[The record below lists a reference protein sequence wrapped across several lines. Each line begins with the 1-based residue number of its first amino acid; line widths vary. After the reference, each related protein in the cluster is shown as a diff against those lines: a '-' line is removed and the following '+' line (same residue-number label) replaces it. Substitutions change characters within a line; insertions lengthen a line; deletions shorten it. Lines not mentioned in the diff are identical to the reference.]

1 MNTKPRSSLPVG
13 PCPHR
18 FGPEHSTLS
27 SSGRRRWSAGVLL
40 ALGLVSGLRA
50 QPAPAASPATGETKE
65 EAIKLSVFE
74 VTADADVG
82 YRATQTLSGS
92 RTAQLL
98 RDTPSSISVL
108 NRALMEDLI
117 VTDISELSM
126 YNISG
131 EIGTNNESPISS
143 GNGGTVSRGTNSTNL
158 RDGVVFFVSLDSHN
172 IDRVELL
179 RGPNGFLYTGGGA
192 GGISNQVT
200 KQATR
205 KPTQTAAFITGS
217 KDLYRAEF
225 DLNRPLSDKLA
236 FRMSMAYQRGGGYQN
251 HTGRKFRGFYGT
263 VNYRPFANTNINV
276 SVDFGENVAIMAP
289 NMLSD
294 QFSTTDRLGTTTAYT
309 ATTGGFTYIP
319 ARGLVYDTVTSAT
332 RRSTGTN
339 LILFDGSIVGDK
351 LNLQGPGA
359 YNKTDHYAHSISID
373 QKVGERLNVQLLA
386 TWQEGIREIGI
397 KGGSSQGSVYRDTR
411 ATLPDGRVNPY
422 AGEYYTE
429 FYHGI
434 RNYPEPMQSY
444 RLSFVYDL
452 KFSFMTQRII
462 GGLHYQSQE
471 PLDEQWA
478 EFVDPSN
485 PAFKGTLINANTLA
499 AYQNNVTVLSQNRVY
514 RRFYFRDGDGA
525 DITKRG
531 AIPGQTKLM
540 RDIVVDGSTGRLMNR
555 YYWNEGG
562 MIGATGT
569 YFKDRVHSMV
579 GWRQDSFNQDPER
592 DFYNAVTGETYQLPG
607 NGRVRYRAKPRS
619 YNFGGVLHLT
629 KFLALYGTY
638 AENVVLTT
646 TAGQPGLLP
655 GTTQAA
661 PKGFGEEY
669 GVRWLFLDGRLE
681 SNWTYYNTYRRAA
694 AAPSQQVR
702 DELALLVPGL
712 NTAGNDAQDV
722 LASGIEFDTVA
733 NLTKNWRLV
742 WNYSSNELET
752 AERYPDTKAAKAI
765 ANAAGGQTPVT
776 DAFLASVPD
785 GTPVA
790 GFTRVRS
797 NLVTSYR
804 FESGPLRGFSI
815 GGGGQYRKESY
826 QGNFDRDRDGVAE
839 MIWTPGYFVG
849 NLMLGY
855 RTRVLNRTVN
865 LGLNINN
872 VFDKQY
878 YRASSLST
886 GAVGV
891 GRDFR
896 FSARINL

>member
-13 PCPHR
+13 PSLHR

-205 KPTQTAAFITGS
+205 RKTQTLALITGS

>member
-1 MNTKPRSSLPVG
+1 MPTISCLSPAVGSRRRRSDCRSAVSRHFPLLVRSRLLVGAVIILTLVSLP
-13 PCPHR
+13 
-18 FGPEHSTLS
+18 
-27 SSGRRRWSAGVLL
+27 
-40 ALGLVSGLRA
+40 A
-50 QPAPAASPATGETKE
+50 QVAPVASESPKE
-65 EAIKLSVFE
+65 EAVKLSVFE
-74 VTADADVG
+74 VVADADVG

-92 RTAQLL
+92 RTAQFL
-98 RDTPSSISVL
+98 RDMPSSISVL

-117 VTDISELSM
+117 VTDIAELSM
-126 YNISG
+126 FNISG
-131 EIGTNNESPISS
+131 EVGTNNESPISS
-143 GNGGTVSRGTNSTNL
+143 GNGGTVSRGTSSTNL

-205 KPTQTAAFITGS
+205 KNAQTLALITGS
-217 KDLYRAEF
+217 KNLYRAEF
-225 DLNRPLSDKLA
+225 DFNRPLSDKVA
-236 FRMSMAYQRGGGYQN
+236 FRASMAYQRGGGFQN
-251 HTGRKFRGFYGT
+251 HTGRRFRGIFAT
-263 VNYRPFANTNINV
+263 VNYRPFETTNINV
-276 SVDFGENVAIMAP
+276 STDFGENVAIMAP

-294 QFSTTDRLGTTTAYT
+294 QFSTTDRLGTTTAYA
-309 ATTGGFTYIP
+309 ATTGGFTYVP
-319 ARGLVYDTVTSAT
+319 ARGLMYDTFSSAT

-359 YNKTDHYAHSISID
+359 YNKTDHYAHSIAID
-373 QKVGERLNVQLLA
+373 QKVGSRLNLQFLA
-386 TWQEGIREIGI
+386 TWQQGIREIGI
-397 KGGSSQGSVYRDTR
+397 KGGSSQASVYRDMR

-422 AGEYYTE
+422 AGDYYTE

-444 RLSFVYDL
+444 RLSAVYDL
-452 KFSFMTQRII
+452 KLKFMTQRII

-478 EFVDPSN
+478 EFVDPAS
-485 PAFKGTLINANTLA
+485 PAFKGQLINANTLA
-499 AYQNNVTVLSQNRVY
+499 AYQNNFTVLSQNRVF
-514 RRFYFRDGDGA
+514 RRFYFKDGDGEQ
-525 DITKRG
+525 ITRRG
-531 AIPGQTKLM
+531 AIPGQTVLK
-540 RDIVVDGSTGRLMNR
+540 RDIVVDGNTGRLMNR

-569 YFKDRVHSMV
+569 YFKERLHSMV

-607 NGRVRYRAKPRS
+607 RGAVRYRARPRS
-619 YNFGGVLHLT
+619 YNYGGVFHVT
-629 KFLALYGTY
+629 KFLAIYGTY

-646 TAGQPGLLP
+646 TAGQAGLLP

-669 GVRWLFLDGRLE
+669 GLRWLLLDGRLE
-681 SNWTYYNTYRRAA
+681 SNWTFYRTYRRAA
-694 AAPSQQVR
+694 AAPSAAAR
-702 DELALLVPGL
+702 DELALLVSGL
-712 NTAGNDAQDV
+712 NPAGSDSQDV
-722 LASGIEFDTVA
+722 AAEGLEFDTVA
-733 NLTKNWRLV
+733 NLTRNWRLV
-742 WNYSSNELET
+742 WNFSSNELET
-752 AERYPDTKAAKAI
+752 SERYPDTKAAKAI
-765 ANAAGGQTPVT
+765 ANAAGGLTPVT

-790 GFTRVRS
+790 GFTKVRS

-804 FESGPLRGFSI
+804 FDRGPLNGFNI

-839 MIWTPGYFVG
+839 RIWTPGYFVA

-855 RTRVLNRTVN
+855 RTRLLNRPLNV
-865 LGLNINN
+865 GLNINN
-872 VFDKQY
+872 LFDKRY

-886 GAVGV
+886 GAVGI

-896 FSARINL
+896 LSIRVNL

>member
-1 MNTKPRSSLPVG
+1 MKTIPNSSAPVG
-13 PCPHR
+13 PSHDRQTYCGERHTR
-18 FGPEHSTLS
+18 S
-27 SSGRRRWSAGVLL
+27 
-40 ALGLVSGLRA
+40 LVSALLVALIAAAGTAEGRA
-50 QPAPAASPATGETKE
+50 QAAPAASSENDPSKE
-65 EAIKLSVFE
+65 SAIQLSVFE

-98 RDTPSSISVL
+98 RDMPSSISVL
-108 NRALMEDLI
+108 NRALMDDLI
-117 VTDISELSM
+117 VTDIAELSM

-143 GNGGTVSRGTNSTNL
+143 GNGGTVSRGTSSTNL

-217 KDLYRAEF
+217 RNLYRGEF
-225 DLNRPLSDKLA
+225 DFNRPISDKFA
-236 FRMSMAYQRGGGYQN
+236 FRLSAAYQRGGGYQN
-251 HTGRKFRGFYGT
+251 HTGRRFRGIFAT
-263 VNYRPFANTNINV
+263 LNYRPFPNTNINA

-309 ATTGGFTYIP
+309 ATTGGFTYVP
-319 ARGLVYDTVTSAT
+319 ARGLLYDTFTSAT

-351 LNLQGPGA
+351 TNMQGPGA

-373 QKVGERLNVQLLA
+373 QKVGSRLNLQFLA

-397 KGGSSQGSVYRDTR
+397 KGGSSQASVYRDLR
-411 ATLPDGRVNPY
+411 ETLPDGRVNPY
-422 AGEYYTE
+422 FGEYYTE

-444 RLSFVYDL
+444 RLSAVYDL

-478 EFVDPSN
+478 EFVDPAS
-485 PAFKGTLINANTLA
+485 PAFKGTLINANTLE
-499 AYQNNVTVLSQNRVY
+499 AYRNNVTVLSQNRVY
-514 RRFYFRDGDGA
+514 RRFYFRDGDGEN
-525 DITKRG
+525 ITRRG
-531 AIPGQTKLM
+531 AIPGETVML
-540 RDIVVDGSTGRLMNR
+540 RDIVVDGTNGRLMNR

-569 YFKDRVHSMV
+569 YFKDRLHSMV
-579 GWRQDSFNQDPER
+579 GWRQDSFNQDPDR
-592 DFYNAVTGETYQLPG
+592 DFYNAVTGETYQLG
-607 NGRVRYRAKPRS
+607 DTGKVRYRAKPRS
-619 YNFGGVLHLT
+619 YNYGLVYHLT
-629 KFLALYGTY
+629 KYLAFYGTY

-669 GVRWLFLDGRLE
+669 GVRWLLLDGRLE
-681 SNWTYYNTYRRAA
+681 SNWTYYKTYRRAA
-694 AAPSQQVR
+694 AAPSAAAR
-702 DELALLVPGL
+702 EELALIVPGL
-712 NTAGNDAQDV
+712 NQSGSDSQDV
-722 LASGIEFDTVA
+722 AADGIEFDTVA
-733 NLTKNWRLV
+733 NLTRNWRLV

-752 AERYPDTKAAKAI
+752 SERYPDTKAARAI
-765 ANAAGGQTPVT
+765 ANASGNPTPVT
-776 DAFLASVPD
+776 DAFLDSVPD

-790 GFTRVRS
+790 GFTKVRS
-797 NLVTSYR
+797 NLVTTYR
-804 FESGPLRGFSI
+804 FEHGPLRGFSI

-826 QGNFDRDRDGVAE
+826 QGNFDRDLDGTAE

-855 RTRVLNRTVN
+855 RTRLMNRPIN
-865 LGLNINN
+865 IGLNINN
-872 VFDKQY
+872 IFDKRY

-886 GAVGV
+886 GAVGI

-896 FSARINL
+896 LSIRANL

>member
-1 MNTKPRSSLPVG
+1 MNSKPCTSSPAGLHP
-13 PCPHR
+13 
-18 FGPEHSTLS
+18 
-27 SSGRRRWSAGVLL
+27 GRRSPFAPPLRLL
-40 ALGLVSGLRA
+40 LPAAVALVLGLPPAGRA
-50 QPAPAASPATGETKE
+50 QTAPSAPAAGGETKD

-74 VTADADVG
+74 VVADADVG

-117 VTDISELSM
+117 VTDIAELSM
-126 YNISG
+126 FNISG

-143 GNGGTVSRGTNSTNL
+143 GGGGTASRGTISTNL

-205 KPTQTAAFITGS
+205 KPTQTLALITGS

-225 DLNRPLSDKLA
+225 DLNRPLTDKIS
-236 FRMSMAYQRGGGYQN
+236 FRTSLAYQRGGGYQN
-251 HTGRKFRGFYGT
+251 HTSRRFRGFYAT

-276 SVDFGENVAIMAP
+276 STDFGENVAIMAP

-309 ATTGGFTYIP
+309 ATTGGFTYVP
-319 ARGLVYDTVTSAT
+319 ARGLMYDTVTSAT

-359 YNKTDHYAHSISID
+359 YNKTDHYAHSIAID
-373 QKVGERLNVQLLA
+373 QKVGSRLNLQVLA

-397 KGGSSQGSVYRDTR
+397 KGGSSQASVYRDTR

-422 AGEYYTE
+422 SGEYYTE

-444 RLSFVYDL
+444 RVSAVYDL

-478 EFVDPSN
+478 EFVDPSS

-531 AIPGQTKLM
+531 AIPGQTKMM

-569 YFKDRVHSMV
+569 YFKERLHSMV

-592 DFYNAVTGETYQLPG
+592 DFYNAITGETYQLPG
-607 NGRVRYRAKPRS
+607 KGAVRYRARPRS
-619 YNFGGVLHLT
+619 YNYGGVFHVT
-629 KFLALYGTY
+629 KFLAVYGTY

-661 PKGFGEEY
+661 PKGYGEEY

-694 AAPSQQVR
+694 AAPSAQAR
-702 DELALLVPGL
+702 EELSLLVPGL
-712 NTAGNDAQDV
+712 NVSGSDSQDV

-790 GFTRVRS
+790 GFTKVRS

-804 FESGPLRGFSI
+804 FESGPLKGFNI

-849 NLMLGY
+849 NLILGY
-855 RTRVLNRTVN
+855 RTRLLDRPVS

-872 VFDKQY
+872 VFDKKY
-878 YRASSLST
+878 YRATSLST

-896 FSARINL
+896 LSVRINL

>member
-1 MNTKPRSSLPVG
+1 MPTSCRSSPAAGPRRSRRTDSGPAANPVIPALVRSFLPAVTAFALAVA
-13 PCPHR
+13 PC
-18 FGPEHSTLS
+18 FG
-27 SSGRRRWSAGVLL
+27 
-40 ALGLVSGLRA
+40 A
-50 QPAPAASPATGETKE
+50 QAAAPAGEAAKE
-65 EAIKLSVFE
+65 DAIKLSVFE
-74 VTADADVG
+74 VVGEADVG

-98 RDTPSSISVL
+98 RDMPSSISVL

-117 VTDISELSM
+117 VTDIAELSM
-126 YNISG
+126 FNISG
-131 EIGTNNESPISS
+131 EVGTNNESPISS
-143 GNGGTVSRGTNSTNL
+143 GNGGTVSRGTGSTNL

-205 KPTQTAAFITGS
+205 KPTQTLALIGGS
-217 KDLYRAEF
+217 KNLYRAEF
-225 DLNRPLSDKLA
+225 DINRPLSDKLA
-236 FRMSMAYQRGGGYQN
+236 FRASLAYQRGGGFQN
-251 HTGRKFRGFYGT
+251 HTGRRFRGLYAT
-263 VNYRPFANTNINV
+263 VNYRPFENTNINV
-276 SVDFGENVAIMAP
+276 STDFGENVAIMAP

-294 QFSTTDRLGTTTAYT
+294 QFSTTDRLGTATTHT
-309 ATTGGFTYIP
+309 ATTGGFTYNP
-319 ARGLVYDTVTSAT
+319 ANGLTYDTAGT
-332 RRSTGTN
+332 RRSSGTN

-359 YNKTDHYAHSISID
+359 YNKTDHYAHSIAID
-373 QKVGERLNVQLLA
+373 QKVGSRLNLQVLA
-386 TWQEGIREIGI
+386 TWQQGIREIGI
-397 KGGSSQGSVYRDTR
+397 KGGSQQASVYRDLR
-411 ATLPDGRVNPY
+411 DTLPDGRVNPY
-422 AGEYYTE
+422 AGQYYTE
-429 FYHGI
+429 LYHGI

-444 RLSFVYDL
+444 RVSAVYDL

-478 EFVDPSN
+478 EFVDPAS

-499 AYQNNVTVLSQNRVY
+499 AYQNNFTVMSQNRVN
-514 RRFYFRDGDGA
+514 RRFYFKDGD
-525 DITKRG
+525 DEKLTRRG
-531 AIPGQTKLM
+531 AIPGQTRML
-540 RDIVVDGSTGRLMNR
+540 RDIVVDGNTGRLMNR
-555 YYWNEGG
+555 YYSNEGG

-569 YFKDRVHSMV
+569 YFKERLHSMV

-607 NGRVRYRAKPRS
+607 NGRLRYRARPRS
-619 YNFGGVLHLT
+619 YNYGGVFHVT

-646 TAGQPGLLP
+646 TSGTPGLLP
-655 GTTQAA
+655 GTIQAA

-669 GVRWLFLDGRLE
+669 GIRWLLLDGRLE
-681 SNWTYYNTYRRAA
+681 SNWTYYKTYRRAA
-694 AAPSQQVR
+694 AAPSAAAR
-702 DELALLVPGL
+702 DELALLVSGL
-712 NTAGNDAQDV
+712 NTAGSDSQDV
-722 LASGIEFDTVA
+722 AADGLEFDTVA
-733 NLTKNWRLV
+733 NLTRNWRLV

-752 AERYPDTKAAKAI
+752 SERYPDTKTAKAI
-765 ANAAGGQTPVT
+765 ANAAGGLTPVT

-790 GFTRVRS
+790 GFTKVRS
-797 NLVTSYR
+797 NLITSYR
-804 FESGPLRGFSI
+804 FESGPLKGFNI

-826 QGNFDRDRDGVAE
+826 QGNFDLDRNGVAE

-855 RTRVLNRTVN
+855 RTRLMNRAVN
-865 LGLNINN
+865 VGLNINN
-872 VFDKQY
+872 LFDKRY
-878 YRASSLST
+878 YRAAALST
-886 GAVGV
+886 GSVGV

-896 FSARINL
+896 LSIRVNL